1 MMQKTIL
8 IVLLILILSRFDL
21 FHQNKQNDKSLIEKK
36 QDTTGARA
44 LRKNNLIQKRE
55 NHG

>member
-21 FHQNKQNDKSLIEKK
+21 FHQNKQNDKRLIEKK
-36 QDTTGARA
+36 QDATGTRIS
-44 LRKNNLIQKRE
+44 RRNNLIQKRK
-55 NHG
+55 